1 MILSLKPVNLI
12 KYVLKIY
19 MFYLSFICIIILEVK
34 LFLERSQLLFCI
46 IIVLMFISYEVTAQN
61 EIEAKEL
68 SKKEIRALRKEK
80 AFERQKIRYQKR
92 GLNPWGINENAPNL
106 VMAIREHLGSAR
118 IDTQRGLVIIRQ
130 SESMKNSQS
139 FPLWIV
145 DGQQF
150 NFPPNNIALQNIRE
164 VKVYESLAET
174 NKWGQLGRA
183 GVVEIITLNAIK

>member
-1 MILSLKPVNLI
+1 M
-12 KYVLKIY
+12 
-19 MFYLSFICIIILEVK
+19 K
-34 LFLERSQLLFCI
+34 LFLM
-46 IIVLMFISYEVTAQN
+46 IIVFIFISHEVTAQN
-61 EIEAKEL
+61 EVEAREL
-68 SKKEIRALRKEK
+68 SKKEIRTLKKEK
-80 AFERQKIRYQKR
+80 AFERQKIRYQKK
-92 GLNPWGINENAPNL
+92 GLNPWGVNENAPNL

-183 GVVEIITLNAIK
+183 GVVEITTLNAIK

>member
-1 MILSLKPVNLI
+1 M
-12 KYVLKIY
+12 
-19 MFYLSFICIIILEVK
+19 K
-34 LFLERSQLLFCI
+34 LFLERSQLLFYI
-46 IIVLMFISYEVTAQN
+46 IIFLIFISFEVAAQN
-61 EIEAKEL
+61 EIEVKEL

-139 FPLWIV
+139 YPLWIV

>member
-1 MILSLKPVNLI
+1 MELFLKR
-12 KYVLKIY
+12 
-19 MFYLSFICIIILEVK
+19 SK
-34 LFLERSQLLFCI
+34 LFFCVV
-46 IIVLMFISYEVTAQN
+46 IVLMFKSYKANAQN

-139 FPLWIV
+139 YPLWIV

-150 NFPPNNIALQNIRE
+150 NFPPNNIVLQNIRE

>member
-1 MILSLKPVNLI
+1 M
-12 KYVLKIY
+12 
-19 MFYLSFICIIILEVK
+19 K
-34 LFLERSQLLFCI
+34 LFFCVL
-46 IIVLMFISYEVTAQN
+46 IVLMFESYKVNAQN

-80 AFERQKIRYQKR
+80 AFEKQKIRYQKR

-183 GVVEIITLNAIK
+183 GVVEITTLNAIK

>member
-1 MILSLKPVNLI
+1 M
-12 KYVLKIY
+12 
-19 MFYLSFICIIILEVK
+19 K
-34 LFLERSQLLFCI
+34 LFLEKSELLFCI
-46 IIVLMFISYEVTAQN
+46 IIFLIFISFEAVAQN

-183 GVVEIITLNAIK
+183 GVVEITTLNAIK

>member
-1 MILSLKPVNLI
+1 M
-12 KYVLKIY
+12 
-19 MFYLSFICIIILEVK
+19 K
-34 LFLERSQLLFCI
+34 LFLERSQLLFFI
-46 IIVLMFISYEVTAQN
+46 IIFLIFISFEVAAQN
-61 EIEAKEL
+61 EIKAKEL

-139 FPLWIV
+139 YPLWIV

>member
-1 MILSLKPVNLI
+1 MD
-12 KYVLKIY
+12 YY
-19 MFYLSFICIIILEVK
+19 FEMK
-34 LFLERSQLLFCI
+34 LFLEKSELLFCI
-46 IIVLMFISYEVTAQN
+46 IIFLIFISFEAVAQN

-139 FPLWIV
+139 YPLWIV

>member
-1 MILSLKPVNLI
+1 M
-12 KYVLKIY
+12 
-19 MFYLSFICIIILEVK
+19 K
-34 LFLERSQLLFCI
+34 LFLEKSELLFCI
-46 IIVLMFISYEVTAQN
+46 IIFLIFISFEAVAQN

-80 AFERQKIRYQKR
+80 AFEKQKIRYQKR

-139 FPLWIV
+139 YPLWIV

>member
-1 MILSLKPVNLI
+1 M
-12 KYVLKIY
+12 
-19 MFYLSFICIIILEVK
+19 K
-34 LFLERSQLLFCI
+34 LFLKRVQLLFCI
-46 IIVLMFISYEVTAQN
+46 IIVLIFKSYEASAQN

-139 FPLWIV
+139 YPLWIV

>member
-1 MILSLKPVNLI
+1 M
-12 KYVLKIY
+12 
-19 MFYLSFICIIILEVK
+19 K
-34 LFLERSQLLFCI
+34 LFLKRSKLFFCVV
-46 IIVLMFISYEVTAQN
+46 IVLMFKSYKVNAQN
-61 EIEAKEL
+61 EIETKEL

-183 GVVEIITLNAIK
+183 GVVEITTLNAIK

>member
-1 MILSLKPVNLI
+1 MN
-12 KYVLKIY
+12 YY
-19 MFYLSFICIIILEVK
+19 FEMK
-34 LFLERSQLLFCI
+34 LFLEKSELLFCI
-46 IIVLMFISYEVTAQN
+46 IIFLIFISFEAVAQN

-139 FPLWIV
+139 YPLWIV

>member
-1 MILSLKPVNLI
+1 M
-12 KYVLKIY
+12 
-19 MFYLSFICIIILEVK
+19 K
-34 LFLERSQLLFCI
+34 LFLEKSELLFCI
-46 IIVLMFISYEVTAQN
+46 IIFLIFISFEAVAQN

-80 AFERQKIRYQKR
+80 AFEKQKIRYQKR

-139 FPLWIV
+139 YPLWIV

-183 GVVEIITLNAIK
+183 GVVEIITLNAIR

>member
-1 MILSLKPVNLI
+1 M
-12 KYVLKIY
+12 
-19 MFYLSFICIIILEVK
+19 K
-34 LFLERSQLLFCI
+34 LFLERSQLLFFI
-46 IIVLMFISYEVTAQN
+46 IIFLIFISFEVSAQN

-80 AFERQKIRYQKR
+80 AFEKQKIRYQKR

-106 VMAIREHLGSAR
+106 VMAIWEHLGSAR

-183 GVVEIITLNAIK
+183 GVVEITTLNAIK

>member
-1 MILSLKPVNLI
+1 M
-12 KYVLKIY
+12 
-19 MFYLSFICIIILEVK
+19 K

-46 IIVLMFISYEVTAQN
+46 IIVLIFISYEVTAQN

-139 FPLWIV
+139 YPLWIV

>member
-1 MILSLKPVNLI
+1 M
-12 KYVLKIY
+12 
-19 MFYLSFICIIILEVK
+19 K

-46 IIVLMFISYEVTAQN
+46 IIFLILISFEVAAQN
-61 EIEAKEL
+61 EVKAKEL

-139 FPLWIV
+139 YPLWIV

>member
-1 MILSLKPVNLI
+1 M
-12 KYVLKIY
+12 
-19 MFYLSFICIIILEVK
+19 K
-34 LFLERSQLLFCI
+34 LFLERSQLLFFI
-46 IIVLMFISYEVTAQN
+46 IIFLIFISFEVSAQN

-80 AFERQKIRYQKR
+80 AFEKQKIRYQKR

-183 GVVEIITLNAIK
+183 GVVEITTLNAIK

>member
-1 MILSLKPVNLI
+1 M
-12 KYVLKIY
+12 
-19 MFYLSFICIIILEVK
+19 K
-34 LFLERSQLLFCI
+34 LFLKRSKLFFCVV
-46 IIVLMFISYEVTAQN
+46 IVLMFKSYKVNAQN

-80 AFERQKIRYQKR
+80 AFEKQKIRYQKR

-183 GVVEIITLNAIK
+183 GVVEITTLNAIK

>member
-1 MILSLKPVNLI
+1 M
-12 KYVLKIY
+12 
-19 MFYLSFICIIILEVK
+19 K
-34 LFLERSQLLFCI
+34 LFLEKSELLFCI
-46 IIVLMFISYEVTAQN
+46 IIFLIFISFEAVAQN

-139 FPLWIV
+139 YPLWIV

-183 GVVEIITLNAIK
+183 GVVEITTLNAIK

>member
-1 MILSLKPVNLI
+1 M
-12 KYVLKIY
+12 
-19 MFYLSFICIIILEVK
+19 K
-34 LFLERSQLLFCI
+34 LFLERSRLFYI
-46 IIVLMFISYEVTAQN
+46 IIFLIFISFGVAAQN

-183 GVVEIITLNAIK
+183 GVVEITTLNAIK

>member
-1 MILSLKPVNLI
+1 M
-12 KYVLKIY
+12 
-19 MFYLSFICIIILEVK
+19 K
-34 LFLERSQLLFCI
+34 LFLI
-46 IIVLMFISYEVTAQN
+46 IIVLIFISHEVTAQN
-61 EIEAKEL
+61 EVEAREL
-68 SKKEIRALRKEK
+68 SKKEIRALKKEK
-80 AFERQKIRYQKR
+80 AFERQKIRYQKK
-92 GLNPWGINENAPNL
+92 GLNPWGVNENAPNL

-130 SESMKNSQS
+130 SESMKNSQT

-150 NFPPNNIALQNIRE
+150 NFPPNNISLQNIRE

>member
-1 MILSLKPVNLI
+1 M
-12 KYVLKIY
+12 
-19 MFYLSFICIIILEVK
+19 K
-34 LFLERSQLLFCI
+34 LFLERSQLLFFLI
-46 IIVLMFISYEVTAQN
+46 IFLIFISFEVAAQN
-61 EIEAKEL
+61 EIEVKEL

-80 AFERQKIRYQKR
+80 AFEKQKIRYQKR

-183 GVVEIITLNAIK
+183 GVVEITTLNAIK

>member
-1 MILSLKPVNLI
+1 M
-12 KYVLKIY
+12 
-19 MFYLSFICIIILEVK
+19 K
-34 LFLERSQLLFCI
+34 LFLEKSELLFCI
-46 IIVLMFISYEVTAQN
+46 IIFLIFISFEAVAQN

-80 AFERQKIRYQKR
+80 AFEKQKIRYQKR

-139 FPLWIV
+139 YPLWIV

-183 GVVEIITLNAIK
+183 GIVEIITLNAIK

>member
-1 MILSLKPVNLI
+1 M
-12 KYVLKIY
+12 
-19 MFYLSFICIIILEVK
+19 K
-34 LFLERSQLLFCI
+34 LFLERSQLLFFI
-46 IIVLMFISYEVTAQN
+46 IIFLIFISFEVAAQN
-61 EIEAKEL
+61 EIEVKEL

-139 FPLWIV
+139 YPLWIV

-183 GVVEIITLNAIK
+183 GVVEITTLNAIK